1 MKKIISKFVAAT
13 TALSLVCVASATN
26 YFDPFSQIQIDGEGV
41 DVGTVE
47 TSTLNYGSIL
57 EKYKGVL
64 AFLGGLIIITSI
76 CMMFYRF
83 YKLSMS
89 GSNDMERTKAIRGIL
104 ITGVSLMLMGG
115 FSLVLGV
122 SYYLFD

>member
-1 MKKIISKFVAAT
+1 MKKKIMKLTSMLFALPIVQRAA
-13 TALSLVCVASATN
+13 ATN
-26 YFDPFSQIQIDGEGV
+26 YFDPFSGISIDGEGV
-41 DVGTVE
+41 DVGTIE
-47 TSTLNYGSIL
+47 TSEMNYATIL

-64 AFLGGLIIITSI
+64 AFLGGILIISAIG
-76 CMMFYRF
+76 MMFYRF
-83 YKLSMS
+83 YKLSVS
-89 GSNDMERTKAIRGIL
+89 GSNDMERSKAIRGIL

>member
-1 MKKIISKFVAAT
+1 MKNILSKIVAGGT
-13 TALSLVCVASATN
+13 SFSLVRVAMATN
-26 YFDPFSQIQIDGEGV
+26 YFDPFSGISIDNEGV
-41 DVGTVE
+41 DVGVVE
-47 TSTLNYGSIL
+47 TSELNYEVIL

-64 AFLGGLIIITSI
+64 AFFGGLIIITAI

-115 FSLVLGV
+115 FSLIVGV
-122 SYYLFD
+122 AYYLFD